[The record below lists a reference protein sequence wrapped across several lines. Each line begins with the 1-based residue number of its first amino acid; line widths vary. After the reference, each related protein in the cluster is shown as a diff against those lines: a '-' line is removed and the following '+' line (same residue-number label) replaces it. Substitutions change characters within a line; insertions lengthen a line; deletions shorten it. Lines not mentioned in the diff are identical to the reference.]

1 MAAQPVVNDMKILQ
15 APFFSELDSPIG
27 RLLLV
32 GDDSSLQALYM
43 LDHKHRLPVTDG
55 CERSDKVFHSVR
67 QQLEQYFAGKLQ
79 AFDVPLAVEGSAF
92 QKKVWQ
98 ALLEIP
104 FGVTESYGQLARRIG
119 REKAC
124 RAVGLA
130 NGKNPI
136 SIIVPCHRVIGANG
150 SLTGYGGGME
160 RKKWLLEH
168 EQR

>member
-1 MAAQPVVNDMKILQ
+1 MKILE

-32 GDDSSLQALYM
+32 GDGGALQALYM
-43 LDHKHRLPVTDG
+43 LDHKHQLPVSAG
-55 CERSDKVFHSVR
+55 CERSDEVFRSVR
-67 QQLEQYFAGKLQ
+67 QQLEQYFAGKLKQ
-79 AFDVPLAVEGSAF
+79 FEVALAAEGSAF
-92 QKKVWQ
+92 QKQVWR
-98 ALLEIP
+98 ALLQIP
-104 FGVTESYGQLARRIG
+104 FGVTESYGQLARSIG
-119 REKAC
+119 NEKAS

-160 RKKWLLEH
+160 RKRWLLEH
-168 EQR
+168 ERRYA